1 MHHRRHRMFL
11 LSPAPSSEQDA
22 NAIEMLRSF
31 DSATNPTKPIRPSPL
46 TTQNGMPL
54 DLLERLRS
62 FPLFQSAPDSFLTA
76 VAKHLRP
83 QTHSP
88 RDYIITAGDEAKAMY
103 WLVRGVVVVTSRDGE
118 STFAELKAGAFFG
131 EIGILM
137 EIPRTATIIAK
148 SRCLLVVLSK
158 EALQLELPK
167 FPEVERAIRDEAEE
181 RLILL
186 NKKKQEREGTS
197 TTGVKRSVDGDVG
210 MTEMHECSQNC
221 IGLQTNSLATS
232 QWISNSALEAG
243 MVYVRQLLKE
253 SPLFASLPP
262 DVLHFLGLSAQPR
275 TFPPFSTLVQQ
286 DSTGRDIFFI
296 VRGEV
301 EVIDEN
307 VVDPSK
313 NRVKARLR
321 NGQYFGEVA
330 GLSYAP
336 RRTATVRSI
345 SYVECLVIGGDTLAE
360 LWAKC
365 PPGIQHQV
373 ETTARIRLE
382 DPDNILMNDA
392 LPPPSSP
399 ERPLENPD
407 FSDTPQLIFTR
418 PSSPLNSTA
427 PTDGSRH
434 VIEHF
439 DPDPFFLS
447 MDFDEAV
454 RSKSRRG
461 SLVPQTPQQ
470 QAPTSPIVRT
480 VSPVSL
486 DPPAFSNPFS
496 RTPLSPKISKHAA
509 TPHENYTS
517 VKRARILSRKPSHF
531 NIGSFRD
538 DILIEIFKNL
548 DLHELMRLRQVST
561 HWSKLL
567 TTCPALMKELNLRK
581 YNRLI
586 TNSVITTSIAP
597 FVGHRPEIVDI
608 SNCFHLTDEGF
619 TSLAQNCGR
628 NVKKWKMKSV
638 WDITGQAILEMSN
651 CVKELEEI
659 DLSNCRKVS
668 DTLLARVVGW
678 VIPDYQALYYEQQQ
692 TYLQHRAAAVAAQQ
706 QQQQLQQQQQQQQV
720 VVPAVADGHT
730 NGITTT
736 HNGILNLPHYTPPP
750 PTLPP
755 PPNPPPPQLLP
766 PSHPPPGTVI
776 GCPNLRR
783 LTLSY
788 CKHLTDRT
796 MSHLAVHASKR
807 LEHIDLTR
815 CTTITDTGF
824 QHWSMA
830 RFDRL
835 TSLCLADC
843 TYLTDSAIV
852 FLTTAARGLRHLDL
866 SFCCA
871 LSDTATEVLSLGCPG
886 LETLNLGFCGSAV
899 SDQSLRAI
907 GLHLLE
913 LKKLS
918 VRGCVR
924 VTGVG
929 VEAVVEGCCELKELD
944 VSQCKN
950 LVGWLT
956 AGGVERCWGKGSP
969 INTRSKGK
977 RRGIGFGI
985 LGMGIGLVTRPG
997 VVFITEKG
1005 QRRSIAE
1012 LPAS

>member
-1 MHHRRHRMFL
+1 MS
-11 LSPAPSSEQDA
+11 LSTPPPPSPGTEQDA

-62 FPLFQSAPDSFLTA
+62 FPLFQSAPDSFLTE

-88 RDYIITAGDEAKAMY
+88 RDYIITEGDEAKAMY

-158 EALQLELPK
+158 EALRLEMPK

-181 RLILL
+181 RLMLL
-186 NKKKQEREGTS
+186 NKKKQEREISS
-197 TTGVKRSVDGDVG
+197 TGGVKRSADGDVR
-210 MTEMHECSQNC
+210 MAETPELYHNV
-221 IGLQTNSLATS
+221 IGNGGQAGINPASE
-232 QWISNSALEAG
+232 WISNSALEAG

-253 SPLFASLPP
+253 LPLFASLPP
-262 DVLHFLGLSAQPR
+262 DVLHFLGLSAQPK
-275 TFPPFSTLVQQ
+275 TFAPFNTLVQQ
-286 DSTGRDIFFI
+286 ASMGRDIFFI

-307 VVDPSK
+307 PLDPSK
-313 NRVKARLR
+313 NRVKARLKK
-321 NGQYFGEVA
+321 GQYFGEVA

-336 RRTATVRSI
+336 RRTATVRSV
-345 SYVECLVIGGDTLAE
+345 SYVECLVISGNTLSE
-360 LWAKC
+360 LWTRC
-365 PPGIQHQV
+365 PPEVQHQV
-373 ETTARIRLE
+373 EMTARTRLDG
-382 DPDNILMNDA
+382 DPENILMSDA
-392 LPPPSSP
+392 PPSANRSM
-399 ERPLENPD
+399 ENLD
-407 FSDTPQLIFTR
+407 ISDTPQLTLTR
-418 PSSPLNSTA
+418 PSSPLRETA
-427 PTDGSRH
+427 PNDGNRH
-434 VIEHF
+434 VVEPF
-439 DPDPFFLS
+439 DPDPFLLS

-461 SLVPQTPQQ
+461 SLAPPNPGQQT
-470 QAPTSPIVRT
+470 PTSPTLRT
-480 VSPVSL
+480 VSPVSSET
-486 DPPAFSNPFS
+486 PNFSNPFS
-496 RTPLSPKISKHAA
+496 RAPPSPSKLSKHAA
-509 TPHENYTS
+509 TSPEHHTS
-517 VKRARILSRKPSHF
+517 VKRARILSRKPSRF

-548 DLHELMRLRQVST
+548 ELHDLMRLRQVST

-567 TTCPALMKELNLRK
+567 TTSPALMKELDLKK
-581 YNRLI
+581 YNRLV
-586 TNSVITTSIAP
+586 TDAVITSSIAP
-597 FVGHRPEIVDI
+597 FVGHRPEIIDI
-608 SNCFHLTDEGF
+608 SNCYHLTDEGF
-619 TSLAQNCGR
+619 IYLAQNCGK

-651 CVKELEEI
+651 RAKELEEI

-678 VIPDYQALYYEQQQ
+678 
-692 TYLQHRAAAVAAQQ
+692 
-706 QQQQLQQQQQQQQV
+706 
-720 VVPAVADGHT
+720 
-730 NGITTT
+730 
-736 HNGILNLPHYTPPP
+736 
-750 PTLPP
+750 
-755 PPNPPPPQLLP
+755 LLP
-766 PSHPPPGTVI
+766 PAHPPPGTVI

-788 CKHLTDRT
+788 CKHVTDRT
-796 MSHLAVHASKR
+796 MSHLAAHASKR

-815 CTTITDTGF
+815 CTTITDAGF
-824 QHWSMA
+824 QYWSMA

-852 FLTTAARGLRHLDL
+852 FLTTAARGLKHLDL

-886 LETLNLGFCGSAV
+886 LETLDLSFCGSAV
-899 SDQSLRAI
+899 SDQSLRAV

-913 LKKLS
+913 LRKLS

-929 VEAVVEGCCELKELD
+929 VEAVVEGCCDLRELD

-950 LVGWLT
+950 LVGWLER
-956 AGGVERCWGKGSP
+956 GGVERFLIMDGEVGNPK
-969 INTRSKGK
+969 T
-977 RRGIGFGI
+977 
-985 LGMGIGLVTRPG
+985 
-997 VVFITEKG
+997 
-1005 QRRSIAE
+1005 QA
-1012 LPAS
+1012 